1 MVPIAL
7 KNCKV
12 LIRPSLSQSRVR
24 VVHERNPILP
34 GAAGLILTE
43 NYLFKLGAKVNGT
56 RLQVLVCG
64 EEDFERGSPPFVHT
78 PSYSRHTQT
87 HTHTP
92 LQIDEDRA
100 KSFGDEIFSIR
111 S

>member
-1 MVPIAL
+1 
-7 KNCKV
+7 
-12 LIRPSLSQSRVR
+12 
-24 VVHERNPILP
+24 VHERNPILP

-78 PSYSRHTQT
+78 PNHVTHKHT
-87 HTHTP
+87 HTHRP
-92 LQIDEDRA
+92 RQIAEDRA
-100 KSFGDEIFSIR
+100 KSFGVEFFSSR
-111 S
+111 A

>member
-1 MVPIAL
+1 LVPRAL
-7 KNCKV
+7 KNYKV

-56 RLQVLVCG
+56 RLQVLVSG
-64 EEDFERGSPPFVHT
+64 EEDFERGVLRSFTHLANHVTHK
-78 PSYSRHTQT
+78 

-92 LQIDEDRA
+92 LQIAEDRA
-100 KSFGDEIFSIR
+100 KSFGDEFFSSR
-111 S
+111 A